1 MRRLC
6 ARDGGVAAARGD
18 AQDARGGQRLGVGH
32 GRALDLELLRDE
44 TNEKLPEGQLRLLVK
59 DTLSQL
65 EQFMKTLGCE
75 LS

>member
-1 MRRLC
+1 MR
-6 ARDGGVAAARGD
+6 
-18 AQDARGGQRLGVGH
+18 
-32 GRALDLELLRDE
+32 RALDLLRDE

-59 DTLSQL
+59 DTLTQL

>member
-1 MRRLC
+1 MLWLFFVLISYNVFLSRATLFEPRSFIRR
-6 ARDGGVAAARGD
+6 A
-18 AQDARGGQRLGVGH
+18 
-32 GRALDLELLRDE
+32 LELLRDE